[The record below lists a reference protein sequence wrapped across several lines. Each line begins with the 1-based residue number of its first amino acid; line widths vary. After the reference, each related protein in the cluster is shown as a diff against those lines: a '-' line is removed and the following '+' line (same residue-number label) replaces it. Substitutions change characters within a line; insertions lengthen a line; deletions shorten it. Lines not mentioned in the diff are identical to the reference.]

1 MKVVILAGGLGTR
14 LSEETDSKP
23 KPMVEIGGKP
33 ILWHIMKIYS
43 SFGYNEFII
52 CCGYKGYVIKEY
64 FTNYFLHQSDLT
76 IEMKTNKI
84 EIHNSFTEPWKITMV
99 DTGLNTMTGGRLKKI
114 QQYVA
119 GETFMMTYGD
129 GISNVNINELVDF
142 HKKHGKLA
150 TLTAVQPTGRFGALK
165 IDNQQHVSSF
175 QEKPKGDGSWINGGF
190 FVLDPKVFDY
200 IKDGDATIWE
210 QAPLSSLAND
220 LQIKAYYHDDFWR
233 PVDTLKDKLDL
244 NEIWNNENCPWKLWK

>member
-33 ILWHIMKIYS
+33 ILWHIMKTYS

-129 GISNVNINELVDF
+129 GISNVNINKLVDF
-142 HKKHGKLA
+142 HKNHGKLA

-190 FVLDPKVFDY
+190 FVLESKIFDY

-220 LQIKAYYHDDFWR
+220 LQIKAYYHEDFWR
-233 PVDTLKDKLDL
+233 PVDTLRDKLDL

>member
-1 MKVVILAGGLGTR
+1 
-14 LSEETDSKP
+14 
-23 KPMVEIGGKP
+23 
-33 ILWHIMKIYS
+33 
-43 SFGYNEFII
+43 
-52 CCGYKGYVIKEY
+52 
-64 FTNYFLHQSDLT
+64 
-76 IEMKTNKI
+76 MKTNKI

-114 QQYVA
+114 QQYLA

-129 GISNVNINELVDF
+129 GISNVNINKLVDF
-142 HKKHGKLA
+142 HKNHGKLA

-190 FVLDPKVFDY
+190 FVLDSKIFDY

-220 LQIKAYYHDDFWR
+220 LQIKAYYHEDFWR
-233 PVDTLKDKLDL
+233 PVDTLRDKLDL

>member
-33 ILWHIMKIYS
+33 ILWHIMKTYS

-114 QQYVA
+114 QQYLA

-129 GISNVNINELVDF
+129 GISNVNINKLVDF
-142 HKKHGKLA
+142 HKNHGKLA

-190 FVLDPKVFDY
+190 FVLDSKIFDY

-220 LQIKAYYHDDFWR
+220 LQIKAYYHEDFWR
-233 PVDTLKDKLDL
+233 PVDTLRDKLDL